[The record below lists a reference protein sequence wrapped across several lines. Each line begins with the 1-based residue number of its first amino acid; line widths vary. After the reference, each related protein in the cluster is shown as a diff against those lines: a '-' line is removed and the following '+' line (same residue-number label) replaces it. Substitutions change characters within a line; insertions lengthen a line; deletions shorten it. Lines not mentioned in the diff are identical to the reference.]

1 MRIFLVGAAI
11 LAALVFMLASVFIG
25 ANNEAVRMEAQ
36 IEATAANNEQILG
49 QFYNK
54 LDETVQVADIYKDDF
69 KEVMTGMLAGRY
81 GADGSQAAFQWIQE
95 AMPNLDP
102 TMYRSIQILIE
113 ADRNRFQN
121 EQQKL
126 IDQRRQ
132 YDVKLKTFPN
142 NMVLGMLGFPK
153 LDLTAPRYNAVVTVE
168 ATEVFATGAEEARKL
183 R

>member
-1 MRIFLVGAAI
+1 MRIFLVGAAVI
-11 LAALVFMLASVFIG
+11 VALVMMLGSTFVG
-25 ANNEAVRMEAQ
+25 AYNGAVQMEAG
-36 IEATAANNEQILG
+36 IEATASNNEQILG

-54 LDETVQVADIYKDDF
+54 LDETVQVSAIYKDDF

-81 GADGSQAAFQWIQE
+81 GENGSQAAFQWIQE
-95 AMPNLDP
+95 SMPNLDP

-132 YDVKLKTFPN
+132 YDVRLKSFPN
-142 NMVLGMLGFPK
+142 NVVLGLMGFPK
-153 LDLTAPRYNAVVTVE
+153 LNLNDPRYNAVVT
-168 ATEVFATGAEEARKL
+168 ADASEVFETGVEEAREL